1 MSYNAKNHMKQGGN
15 EWVIDGALTFG
26 ENAVVTGL
34 DGATVASAATE
45 STLGGIKAAT
55 KGAGDTVEIKIDA
68 ASAKLYA
75 PTYPVLPT
83 AATEE
88 DAGIVKAA
96 TKGAGDT
103 VEIKIDSSTSKL
115 YAPTY
120 PVLPTAATEE
130 DAGIVKMAANVPLL
144 SEESPED
151 EVTAAEYNLLV
162 QALIAAGVIAPAAG
176 DGDST

>member
-55 KGAGDTVEIKIDA
+55 KGTGDTVEIKIN
-68 ASAKLYA
+68 ASTAKLYA
-75 PTYPVLPT
+75 PAYPVLPT
-83 AATEE
+83 AATAD
-88 DAGIVKAA
+88 DAG
-96 TKGAGDT
+96 
-103 VEIKIDSSTSKL
+103 L
-115 YAPTY
+115 
-120 PVLPTAATEE
+120 
-130 DAGIVKMAANVPLL
+130 VKMAANVPLL